1 MHPYEQFLPTPIL
14 HQRILFFAAALY
26 TLGILFGTAYTAPA
40 WLFVLLAGAFL
51 LLGCLLNRGRN
62 LFAFA
67 YAAMFCIGLLGGNL
81 AGSPVYPSLDLEA
94 TALVTGRVVAVSN
107 KETYCTYRLEEVAIN
122 GEAVAGGVFLTSYTT
137 TYIQDDRIAAQA
149 KLSVPEKALY
159 TGDFDD
165 WRYCRSQNVLFR
177 ANAGKD
183 ALLSHAQDPLAWIH
197 AAGRWMSG
205 RLEEFFPRHANLAKA
220 FVLGD
225 EGDITQLQ
233 REQLSLVGITH
244 ILSISGS
251 HIAILAGILHRIF
264 SRRKINRWIPFLC
277 CQAVVF
283 FYTVLTGWKVSMV
296 RAAWMYEVALLGNFL
311 GERTDTP
318 TSLAAAYLGILA
330 PNPARIYDLGLQLS
344 FGAVYAMILLCP
356 MLEEGMQKI
365 SWKPLRQTLSAGLA
379 AAIGTFPI
387 TNNLSNYYWLPNL
400 AANALATLYSLALIP
415 LLLALSA
422 LYLVFGR
429 LVAFLGGFGASLLD
443 LFEWF
448 TLSCT
453 KYERIGI
460 YLPSLLGGVVVL
472 WYLCIF
478 FCSDK
483 VFLPGRY
490 KRLAA
495 CVVCLLFMGNLVMPL
510 YRRDRMQMRC
520 FASEE
525 VSVLISTEEGKQFLL
540 SGGSGAE
547 LEEYL
552 LATGRRVDA
561 AILAHKGKGALELL
575 MQLRRMHHAE
585 TAYADAASARI
596 CRQKY
601 GMEEVEEL
609 SEWLPLSPRMAL
621 RFLFVAQGE
630 PMAAVLYIDESPVCC
645 FVFAFFED
653 AAERVG
659 KVPIL
664 YYPRAGNSRLPAEMP
679 HGKLLLCDSSGTVES
694 GINLYQVGE
703 TVFYFEEAGKYR
715 RESRYAGV
723 GFFE

>member
-1 MHPYEQFLPTPIL
+1 M
-14 HQRILFFAAALY
+14 
-26 TLGILFGTAYTAPA
+26 
-40 WLFVLLAGAFL
+40 
-51 LLGCLLNRGRN
+51 
-62 LFAFA
+62 
-67 YAAMFCIGLLGGNL
+67 
-81 AGSPVYPSLDLEA
+81 
-94 TALVTGRVVAVSN
+94 
-107 KETYCTYRLEEVAIN
+107 
-122 GEAVAGGVFLTSYTT
+122 
-137 TYIQDDRIAAQA
+137 
-149 KLSVPEKALY
+149 
-159 TGDFDD
+159 
-165 WRYCRSQNVLFR
+165 
-177 ANAGKD
+177 
-183 ALLSHAQDPLAWIH
+183 
-197 AAGRWMSG
+197 
-205 RLEEFFPRHANLAKA
+205 
-220 FVLGD
+220 
-225 EGDITQLQ
+225 
-233 REQLSLVGITH
+233 
-244 ILSISGS
+244 
-251 HIAILAGILHRIF
+251 
-264 SRRKINRWIPFLC
+264 
-277 CQAVVF
+277 
-283 FYTVLTGWKVSMV
+283 
-296 RAAWMYEVALLGNFL
+296 
-311 GERTDTP
+311 
-318 TSLAAAYLGILA
+318 
-330 PNPARIYDLGLQLS
+330 
-344 FGAVYAMILLCP
+344 
-356 MLEEGMQKI
+356 
-365 SWKPLRQTLSAGLA
+365 
-379 AAIGTFPI
+379 
-387 TNNLSNYYWLPNL
+387 
-400 AANALATLYSLALIP
+400 
-415 LLLALSA
+415 
-422 LYLVFGR
+422 
-429 LVAFLGGFGASLLD
+429 AFLGGFGASLLD

-495 CVVCLLFMGNLVMPL
+495 CVVCLLFMGNLAMPL

-653 AAERVG
+653 AAERIG

-664 YYPRAGNSRLPAEMP
+664 YYPRAGNSRLPAEVP

-715 RESRYAGV
+715 RESQYAGV
-723 GFFE
+723 EFFE